1 MFNYTAIGSG
11 YFTVLV
17 DGIAV
22 SKHTAEREALE
33 NANRA
38 KIAYPTSEVRVKHD
52 YEVEV
57 KFEQNVPSSGI
68 TVGVPVE
75 VTVRASDPAA
85 VSVEGSL
92 KVTPLA
98 DVDVVL
104 SLAFGK

>member
-1 MFNYTAIGSG
+1 VFTYTAAGSG

-17 DGIAV
+17 GDMVV
-22 SKHTAEREALE
+22 SKHTTEREALE
-33 NANRA
+33 NANRT
-38 KIAYPTSEVRVKHD
+38 KVAYPTSEVRVKHD
-52 YEVEV
+52 YEVAVE
-57 KFEQNVPSSGI
+57 FEQSVPSSGI

-75 VTVRASDPAA
+75 VTVTASDPAA